1 MNTLF
6 VATTLASGLAAALL
20 AWAGLHLGSASL
32 PRYHKMLTA
41 DAAFRLSEL
50 FLFIDPAR
58 LFVVSLGGAAVLG
71 VLAALATGQ
80 LVAGLLTAGAC
91 TLLPRLILHG
101 LRQRRL
107 AVIEQQLP
115 DALQVIA
122 GGLRAGV
129 SLPLALQQLVR
140 EGLPP
145 LAQEIELV
153 LRAHRLGKPLD
164 QALEDLA
171 ARLPLQ
177 PITLIIAAMR
187 IATETGGSLAEA
199 LERAAITVRAQLAME
214 GKIRALTAQGKLQA
228 LVVGLLPL
236 LLLAVLDRLEPEAMA
251 VLWTTPMGWATLAG
265 VTLLELA
272 GMLLI
277 RRVIAID
284 V

>member
-6 VATTLASGLAAALL
+6 ITTALVCGLAAALL
-20 AWAGLHLGSASL
+20 AWAGINLGSASL
-32 PRYHKMLTA
+32 SRYRAHFTA
-41 DAAFRLSEL
+41 DTAFRLSEL

-58 LFVVSLGGAAVLG
+58 LFLLNLGAATLLG
-71 VLAALATGQ
+71 IVAAIASGQ
-80 LVAGLLTAGAC
+80 LVPGLLTAGAC
-91 TLLPRLILHG
+91 TLLPRWILHR

-107 AVIEQQLP
+107 AAIEQQLP

-145 LAQEIELV
+145 LAQEVELV
-153 LRAHRLGKPLD
+153 LREHRLGKPLD
-164 QALEDLA
+164 QALEDFA

-177 PITLIIAAMR
+177 PITLIVAAMR

-199 LERAAITVRAQLAME
+199 LERAALTVRAQLAME
-214 GKIRALTAQGKLQA
+214 GKISALTAQGKLQA
-228 LVVGLLPL
+228 VVVGLLPV

-251 VLWTTPMGWATLAG
+251 VLWSTPMGWATLAG
-265 VTLLELA
+265 IALLECA
-272 GMLLI
+272 GVILI
-277 RRVIAID
+277 RRVVAID